1 MNQFLFHKLR
11 KVDNIAVLDQ
21 PRDMLK
27 VMDRAETDFA
37 GNKKGSR
44 SPIYEPRFQDFKISR
59 FQDVNCELRFQIC
72 ESKDAAGSSCTG
84 LITKAFTKVPFE
96 HF

>member
-59 FQDVNCELRFQIC
+59 FQDFKISRCQDSGLRDQDL
-72 ESKDAAGSSCTG
+72 ENAAAQRKQNLENLKS
-84 LITKAFTKVPFE
+84 
-96 HF
+96 